1 MFENLTENIKK
12 LSERLHQENLKFS
25 EVYSKGGVS
34 LAQFGWYIG
43 ANIPLLKALDAMT
56 YAKLGKQSEIDKLF
70 FKYYSNNLDKLA
82 SEIGNQYS
90 SRKPIID
97 EAVKCHNSKMFYA
110 STSLF
115 LAQADG
121 ICNGE
126 LFKTRRSKEAIKK
139 FIKESSESD
148 KISAYLSPIL
158 EESAIDIY
166 HPDKDRFNSD
176 LNRHGVM
183 HGYDTDYGTEMN
195 SLKAFSLVCYIK
207 DFIDR
212 YNKNK

>member
-1 MFENLTENIKK
+1 MFENLVENIKK
-12 LSERLHQENLKFS
+12 LSERLQQENLKFS

-70 FKYYSNNLDKLA
+70 FEYYSKNLDKLA
-82 SEIGNQYS
+82 SEIGNHYS
-90 SRKPIID
+90 SRKQIID
-97 EAVKCHNSKMFYA
+97 EAVKCHNLKMFYA

-115 LAQADG
+115 SCPSSTESVTENSLRQDARKMQLR
-121 ICNGE
+121 NS
-126 LFKTRRSKEAIKK
+126 LKK
-139 FIKESSESD
+139 VVNQI
-148 KISAYLSPIL
+148 KISATLSPIL
-158 EESAIDIY
+158 EESAIDVY
-166 HPDKDRFNSD
+166 HPDKAKFKSE

-195 SLKAFSLVCYIK
+195 SLKAFSLICYIK
-207 DFIDR
+207 RFYR
-212 YNKNK
+212 